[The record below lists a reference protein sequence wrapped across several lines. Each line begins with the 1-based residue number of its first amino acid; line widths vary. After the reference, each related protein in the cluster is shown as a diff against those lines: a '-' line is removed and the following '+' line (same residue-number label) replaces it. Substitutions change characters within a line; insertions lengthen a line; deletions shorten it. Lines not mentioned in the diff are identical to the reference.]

1 MTPVVLLWDCMA
13 EALMRWPW
21 REKERERK
29 KVQLPGQMF
38 KNKGKPQLLIRRN
51 SRQAK
56 EIKYHFLIFG
66 NNPGFLIHLLHLDII
81 AAEREWDRKKQR
93 LTYFFFF
100 LTHAGGELVLLV
112 GLAFFFFTLEQA
124 CFVLLWLHQQ
134 VAPVFTQHI
143 RTLGQRSCL
152 ALFTTFPDSQE
163 DWYLI
168 SKSGCCHWIYYCSIK
183 KNIGAVPYCRCLQW
197 CLVWCDLFISL
208 LFIFDKTCHVHKN
221 V

>member
-100 LTHAGGELVLLV
+100 NTCWWWTRSSCGV
-112 GLAFFFFTLEQA
+112 GFFFFYPWTG
-124 CFVLLWLHQQ
+124 
-134 VAPVFTQHI
+134 VF
-143 RTLGQRSCL
+143 RL
-152 ALFTTFPDSQE
+152 ALTASTGCSSLHTGYTNTWTAFV
-163 DWYLI
+163 
-168 SKSGCCHWIYYCSIK
+168 SGFVY
-183 KNIGAVPYCRCLQW
+183 NIPGQSGR
-197 CLVWCDLFISL
+197 LVSNI
-208 LFIFDKTCHVHKN
+208 
-221 V
+221 